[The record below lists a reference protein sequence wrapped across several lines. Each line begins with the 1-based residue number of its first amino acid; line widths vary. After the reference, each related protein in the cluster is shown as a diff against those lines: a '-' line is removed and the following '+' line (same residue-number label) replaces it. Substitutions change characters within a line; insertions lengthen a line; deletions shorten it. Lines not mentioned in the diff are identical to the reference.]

1 MQICFILGLLILFRS
16 SFFIGE
22 NDWTYARA
30 LRRWLCGLA
39 LQRMDVHPLFTALY
53 FFDVKIRLT
62 QIDGKLPNLAL
73 MKLSH
78 YFKGQ
83 GHEVYFEQSVTR
95 SIFEP
100 NYDLVFGSAIFS
112 TSEKKL
118 KLFKSHFPSAK
129 VGGTGSGEKW
139 TVEDFTGEYPDQYDY
154 SIYPDFRHSIGFS
167 QRGCRLRCKFCVV
180 PEKEGKNR
188 SVNSIG
194 EIWRGDPYPKNLLL
208 LDNDFFGQ
216 PDWREKSEE
225 IIAGGFKV
233 CFSQGINIRLFD
245 REAAGV
251 LARMKYYDD
260 AFERRRIY
268 TAWDNLRDAE
278 IFFRGIG
285 YLTDAG
291 VKPDEIMVYFLCN
304 YWQKGLT
311 NDVLERFERMRE
323 IGLRPYPMVFDI
335 QSADKKIKSFQTWVI
350 RRAYM
355 KIPFED
361 YYGSGFRRVDYTCSL
376 FSLR

>member
-1 MQICFILGLLILFRS
+1 MK
-16 SFFIGE
+16 
-22 NDWTYARA
+22 
-30 LRRWLCGLA
+30 
-39 LQRMDVHPLFTALY
+39 V
-53 FFDVKIRLT
+53 RLT

-78 YFKGQ
+78 FYKGQ
-83 GHEVYFEQSVTR
+83 GHDVYFEKSVTR

-100 NYDLVFGSAIFS
+100 NYDLVLGSAIFS
-112 TSEKKL
+112 TSEKKI

-139 TVEDFTGEYPDQYDY
+139 TVEDFTGDYPDRYDY

-180 PEKEGKNR
+180 PEKEGKNK
-188 SVNSIG
+188 SVNGIG
-194 EIWRGDPYPKNLLL
+194 DIWRGEEHPKNLLL
-208 LDNDFFGQ
+208 LDNDYYGQ
-216 PDWREKSEE
+216 PNWREKS
-225 IIAGGFKV
+225 AYMRDGGFKV
-233 CFSQGINIRLFD
+233 CWSQGLNVRLFD
-245 REAAGV
+245 KEQARDAATQ
-251 LARMKYYDD
+251 KYYDD
-260 AFERRRIY
+260 AFERKRIY
-268 TAWDNLRDAE
+268 TAFDNLRDAD

-311 NDVLERFERMRE
+311 SDVWERFYRMVE
-323 IGLRPYPMVFDI
+323 IGLRPYPMVYDV
-335 QSADKKIKSFQTWVI
+335 QNADSRMKDFQTWVI

-355 KIPFED
+355 KIPFD
-361 YYGSGFRRVDYTCSL
+361 KYFGSGFKERVEPSYSL
-376 FSLR
+376 F

>member
-1 MQICFILGLLILFRS
+1 MI
-16 SFFIGE
+16 
-22 NDWTYARA
+22 
-30 LRRWLCGLA
+30 
-39 LQRMDVHPLFTALY
+39 
-53 FFDVKIRLT
+53 IRLT

-78 YFKGQ
+78 FYKSQ
-83 GHEVYFEQSVTR
+83 GHEVHFETSITK

-100 NYDLVFGSAIFS
+100 KYDLVFGSAIFS

-118 KLFKSHFPSAK
+118 RLFRSHFPSAK

-139 TVEDFTGEYPDQYDY
+139 TVEDFTGHDYPDLYDY
-154 SIYPDFRHSIGFS
+154 SIYPDFPHSIGFS

-180 PEKEGKNR
+180 PQKEGKNR
-188 SVNSIG
+188 SINTIAD
-194 EIWRGDPYPKNLLL
+194 IWRGEPYPKNLLL

-245 REAAGV
+245 KEAAGY
-251 LARMKYYDD
+251 LARMRYYDD

-268 TAWDNLRDAE
+268 TAWDNLRDEE
-278 IFFRGIG
+278 IFFRGIN
-285 YLTDAG
+285 YLLEAG

-304 YWQKGLT
+304 YWEKGLT
-311 NDVLERFERMRE
+311 ADVWERFEKMKE
-323 IGLRPYPMVFDI
+323 IGLRPYPMVYDI
-335 QSADKKIKSFQTWVI
+335 QKADADIKRFQTWVI

-355 KIPFED
+355 KIPFSE
-361 YYGSGFRRVDYTCSL
+361 YKGSGYKAQLTTTIF
-376 FSLR
+376 